1 MIRFCGKRKLIVL
14 TPKRSD
20 YKSKMKVEIFIHKNC
35 VDCEMLLEFLQQ
47 KNLIDK
53 VTIIDTEKYPFLAL
67 EKGVISTPS
76 VFVDDKLLYAG
87 IVDFDELERILVEG
101 KFKDQNES
109 ENIKELA
116 EKIMAGV
123 VDSFAATSWLY
134 VNKDFKG
141 ILEQKDFIFAVTGLA
156 KYNDP
161 NRVNEIYE
169 KIREELISHAEDY
182 FNAWK
187 NKMIRNISYNFIRE
201 LYFLYEKKVEKEI
214 IKQRYPIEVFAHW
227 LMVRGGT
234 TGRVGLK
241 IHPLSNTDV
250 INRIAEAYQY
260 VFENYDE
267 IWNYIIKEQK
277 EISEKI
283 LNSKLFANL

>member
-1 MIRFCGKRKLIVL
+1 
-14 TPKRSD
+14 
-20 YKSKMKVEIFIHKNC
+20 MKVEIFIHKNC

-109 ENIKELA
+109 VNIKELA
-116 EKIMAGV
+116 EKIMAGI

-141 ILEQKDFIFAVTGLA
+141 ILEQKDFIFAITGLA

-169 KIREELISHAEDY
+169 KIKEELISHAEDY

-187 NKMIRNISYNFIRE
+187 SKMIRNISYNFIRE
-201 LYFLYEKKVEKEI
+201 LYFLYEKKVEKEV

-250 INRIAEAYQY
+250 LNRIAEAYRY